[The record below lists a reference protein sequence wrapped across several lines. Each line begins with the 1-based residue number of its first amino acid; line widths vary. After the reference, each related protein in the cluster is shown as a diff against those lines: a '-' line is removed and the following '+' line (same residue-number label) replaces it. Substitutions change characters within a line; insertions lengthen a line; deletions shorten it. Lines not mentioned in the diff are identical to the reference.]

1 MSTLIFGLQ
10 VAMIAMSIVFLA
22 LFVLSVCIQ
31 LQEKL
36 FRKTEKK
43 PHDKSEKSVKKEPV
57 PAVISPEIQED
68 NQEELIAVIAAA
80 ISACGHQ
87 VIVKNIKRV
96 YGNTGVP
103 WPAASRTDN
112 MNLRKISVK

>member
-10 VAMIAMSIVFLA
+10 VTVIGFGVVFLA
-22 LFVLSVCIQ
+22 LYLLTILIQ
-31 LQEKL
+31 LQENFFQSYRKKSL
-36 FRKTEKK
+36 DKTQVVKTEQI
-43 PHDKSEKSVKKEPV
+43 PV
-57 PAVISPEIQED
+57 IVTPEIKED
-68 NQEELIAVIAAA
+68 NQEEIIAVIAAA

-103 WPAASRTDN
+103 WSTASRTDN
-112 MNLRKISVK
+112 MNLRQISIN